1 MIKVE
6 INKALNKEK
15 REKIISFLYSLSKEI
30 CFSTIHNY
38 KIDEEKG
45 NEIINEYKKRCIEK
59 HHELKVWYDN
69 KEPFLLKS
77 LKKLKIKTE
86 EEFID
91 YQNQIFHSDMA
102 LTKQMNEVINKLV
115 LETKVIDYKK
125 IFPSIASSFVDYE
138 THMFDTATVS
148 LIPLDILVYKKSE
161 EVLHVLLDIEDF
173 SNPVLFNKDEQIY
186 LFNPVFCNDE
196 EGFALIY
203 SEQGSISIVF
213 DDNQYLDFKKLKIKH
228 KKEYVYDE

>member
-6 INKALNKEK
+6 ISKALNKKK
-15 REKIISFLYSLSKEI
+15 REDIISFLYSLSNEI

-45 NEIINEYKKRCIEK
+45 DEIINEYKKRCIEK
-59 HHELKVWYDN
+59 HHEIKVWYDN
-69 KEPFLLKS
+69 KEPFLIKA
-77 LKKLKIKTE
+77 LKKLKIKTDD
-86 EEFID
+86 EFNE
-91 YQNQIFHSDMA
+91 YQNQIFNSDIA
-102 LTKQMNEVINKLV
+102 LTKQMNEIINKLA
-115 LETKVIDYKK
+115 LEEKTIDYKK
-125 IFPSIASSFVDYE
+125 AFPTIASSFVGYE

-148 LIPLDILVYKKSE
+148 LIPLDILIYKKSN
-161 EVLHVLLDIEDF
+161 EVLKVLLDIENF
-173 SNPVLFNKDEQIY
+173 SSPVLFNKEEQIY
-186 LFNPVFCNDE
+186 LFNPVFCNEE

-213 DDNQYLDFKKLKIKH
+213 DDKQYLDFKKLKIKH

>member
-6 INKALNKEK
+6 INKVLNKKK
-15 REKIISFLYSLSKEI
+15 RIKILTFLYSISNEV
-30 CFSTIHNY
+30 CFSAIHNY
-38 KIDEEKG
+38 KIDEETG

-86 EEFID
+86 DEFVD

-115 LETKVIDYKK
+115 LETKIVDYKK
-125 IFPSIASSFVDYE
+125 TFPSIASSFVGYE
-138 THMFDTATVS
+138 THMFDTAIVS
-148 LIPLDILVYKKSE
+148 LIPLDILIYKKSDE
-161 EVLHVLLDIEDF
+161 ILKILLDIESF
-173 SNPVLFNKDEQIY
+173 SNPVLFNKDEQVY

-213 DDNQYLDFKKLKIKH
+213 DDNQYLDFKKLKIKN
-228 KKEYVYDE
+228 KKEYVYGE